1 MAQRGGDPYEVL
13 GVGADASDGDVRA
26 AYRRLVQLHHPD
38 HNGGSAEAARRF
50 EEVQEAYA
58 RIRGLRAGA
67 PPHADPAP
75 PHADPATPRADTAPP
90 HATVD
95 PELEARLARMER
107 DLREAH
113 LARERARRAARE
125 AAAAKRERPS
135 DEELG
140 YITTDDSLS
149 KIFADARD
157 ELSELFTDAREH
169 PVGRRVAD
177 TIDELA
183 AKLAGEQPPRR
194 SK

>member
-1 MAQRGGDPYEVL
+1 MAQRGGNPYEVL

-38 HNGGSAEAARRF
+38 HNGGSAESARRF
-50 EEVQEAYA
+50 EEVQQAYA
-58 RIRGLRAGA
+58 EIRELRARSPQDQASAHRGDPT
-67 PPHADPAP
+67 PPD
-75 PHADPATPRADTAPP
+75 
-90 HATVD
+90 TVD
-95 PELEARLARMER
+95 PDLEAHLAKMER

>member
-1 MAQRGGDPYEVL
+1 MAQRGGDPYNVL
-13 GVGADASDGDVRA
+13 GVGSGASDGDVRD

-38 HNGGSAEAARRF
+38 HNGGSAESARRF

-58 RIRGLRAGA
+58 RVKELRTSA
-67 PPHADPAP
+67 PHVDP
-75 PHADPATPRADTAPP
+75 APP

-95 PELEARLARMER
+95 PDLEARLAKMER

-113 LARERARRAARE
+113 LARRRARRAASE

-157 ELSELFTDAREH
+157 ELSELFTDARQH
-169 PVGRRVAD
+169 PVGRRVAE

-183 AKLAGEQPPRR
+183 AKLAGEQPPRQG
-194 SK
+194 K

>member
-1 MAQRGGDPYEVL
+1 MAQRAGNPYEVL

-38 HNGGSAEAARRF
+38 HNGGSAESARRF
-50 EEVQEAYA
+50 EAVQQAYA
-58 RIRGLRAGA
+58 EIRELRARA
-67 PPHADPAP
+67 PQAGPTP
-75 PHADPATPRADTAPP
+75 PRVK
-90 HATVD
+90 VD
-95 PELEARLARMER
+95 PDLEARLARMER

-113 LARERARRAARE
+113 LARERARRAASE
-125 AAAAKRERPS
+125 AAATKRKRPS

-169 PVGRRVAD
+169 PVGKRVAD
-177 TIDELA
+177 TIDELT
-183 AKLAGEQPPRR
+183 AKLAGEQPTRR
-194 SK
+194 PK